1 MFVVIRI
8 IQTLFSLYSI
18 CLIARTFLEM
28 VIGPYH
34 SVVVFLRA
42 ITEPVLAPLRRIL
55 PIVQIGGMGLDLAPL
70 VALILLWILERIVV
84 SLLYSLV

>member
-55 PIVQIGGMGLDLAPL
+55 PVVQIGGMGLDLAPL